1 MARLPPSMRRV
12 FKIVAVLS
20 AIAAVT
26 IGVSLFSIYEAS
38 QLVPEFYH
46 EAISSNPERQVK
58 SRDQFV
64 AQATALASDVRQAGR
79 WQSLFTAE
87 QINSWLSLE
96 LASNYPDLLPEEMRD
111 PRISFRE
118 NEATIACRYE
128 SGGMAAV
135 LSLTI
140 DAYLHEPNVL
150 ALRIRRAR
158 AGALPVPL
166 AQVLDGMTQAA
177 RELKLRLEWRK
188 IQGDPVALI
197 DFGSRG
203 DESFEGLNLQTIELR
218 DGELFVAG
226 AGNPRKSD
234 GSPAQPPREST
245 PTVEAESVVEDQPM
259 VGAADKDTRQK

>member
-1 MARLPPSMRRV
+1 MRRAL
-12 FKIVAVLS
+12 KIVAILS
-20 AIAAVT
+20 AVVVVT

-46 EAISSNPERQVK
+46 EAISRDLQQQVE

-64 AQATALASDVRQAGR
+64 VRATALASDLHQSDR

-87 QINSWLSLE
+87 QINAWLSLE
-96 LASNYPDLLPEEMRD
+96 LASHYPDLLPEEMRD
-111 PRISFRE
+111 PRVSIRDKE
-118 NEATIACRYE
+118 VTIACRYE

-140 DAYLHEPNVL
+140 DAYLQEPNVL

-197 DFGSRG
+197 HFGSRR

-218 DGELFVAG
+218 DGELFVSG
-226 AGNPRKSD
+226 SGNSTKSEGSPLKPADD
-234 GSPAQPPREST
+234 GSP
-245 PTVEAESVVEDQPM
+245 TVDAESSPEDQP
-259 VGAADKDTRQK
+259 VLGVAEKETRQK